1 MSTRSA
7 DAARGTPTLQR
18 MIRRI
23 STKWVLA
30 VLAVVV
36 LPFLGFARYVD
47 AFVSQRF
54 ADDVV
59 RYHLLG
65 HAADLSERLDRLVD
79 ERREDAQVLVAVPSV
94 AYALT
99 ERDEEHPDFRDGV
112 ESLFNHLV
120 AQIGAS
126 EFVIAIDLSGSVV
139 VTNVRDSVGAPV
151 DPWSLGAIRSYPWAE
166 QPWFAEALRTGAA
179 SLDVDQYGF
188 IRDDVTVPV
197 EARYHFG
204 FAQRVIGQPEPL
216 GPMETVGLVVTL
228 VPWTTVQTEVTNYG
242 VRKRGENLSDVA
254 SENMYDSTYAWVWA
268 SDADTI
274 LAHPRRDLYGA
285 RVSGPRVNLRGM
297 VKTALES
304 QWGMFNDYT
313 FNEIQKKAAFCHGEP
328 EAKGGFGW
336 VVGIGVDYGDIYGPI
351 QEITTTITKASA
363 VVLLLAIIVTVVVAR
378 RTTRPVQDL
387 EAFTRR
393 VASGDLDAQV
403 PVRGHDEL
411 ADLARSFNRMTVQLK
426 ENRAQLV
433 EAEKDAA
440 WREMARQ
447 VAHEIKN
454 PLTPIQLSVSLL
466 KRAHDEDSPEFP
478 KILET
483 TIDVVQRQ
491 VRNMRDI
498 AQDFYR
504 FAGEHRDPQPV
515 DARDMLSDVFELNAA
530 WAESEGVQL
539 EWCPAPAPAAGTNG
553 APGDS
558 TQDFTVEA
566 DPDEL
571 RRAVVN
577 MVSNA
582 IEATGESGGKI
593 TGCVERD
600 GGFVQIT
607 IRDTGK
613 GIDAEVMERLFEP
626 YFTTRSSG
634 TGLGLAIVRRIIE
647 DLGGSVTLENVADED
662 GGALATIKLPHH
674 TSV

>member
-1 MSTRSA
+1 
-7 DAARGTPTLQR
+7 

-36 LPFLGFARYVD
+36 LPFLGFAWYVD
-47 AFVSQRF
+47 AFVSRRF

-65 HAADLSERLDRLVD
+65 HAAELAERLDRLVE
-79 ERREDAQVLVAVPSV
+79 ERRQDAQVLVVAPAVS
-94 AYALT
+94 YALT
-99 ERDEEHPDFRDGV
+99 EGDEENPVFRSGV
-112 ESLFNHLV
+112 ESLFNRLV

-126 EFVIAIDLSGSVV
+126 EFVIAIDRRGKVV
-139 VTNVRDSVGAPV
+139 VTNARDSVGVPV
-151 DPWSLGAIRSYPWAE
+151 DPWTLDAIRSFPWAE

-179 SLDVDQYGF
+179 SLDVAPFGF
-188 IRDDVTVPV
+188 VHEEANVPV

-204 FAQRVIGQPEPL
+204 FAQRVFGRFEAL
-216 GPMETVGLVVTL
+216 GPLEPVGLVVTL
-228 VPWTTVQTEVTNYG
+228 VPWSAVQEEVESYG
-242 VRKRGENLSDVA
+242 VRRRLDTPSDVE
-254 SENMYDSTYAWVWA
+254 SRNIYDSTYAWVWA

-274 LAHPRRDLYGA
+274 LAHPRRELYGA
-285 RVSGPRVNLRGM
+285 RVSEDPVSLPQM
-297 VKTALES
+297 VDAARTTR
-304 QWGMFNDYT
+304 WGMYPDYT
-313 FNEIQKKAAFCHGEP
+313 FNGIRKKAAFRHGHSP
-328 EAKGGFGW
+328 EDGGFGW
-336 VVGIGVDYGDIYGPI
+336 VVGVGVDFPDIYGPI
-351 QEITTTITKASA
+351 HEITTTIAEASTL
-363 VVLLLAIIVTVVVAR
+363 VLLVAIIVTVVVAR

-411 ADLARSFNRMTVQLK
+411 ADLARSFNRMTGQLK

-454 PLTPIQLSVSLL
+454 PLTPIQLSASLL
-466 KRAHDEDSPEFP
+466 KRAYDEESPEFP
-478 KILET
+478 KILDR

-504 FAGEHRDPQPV
+504 FAGEHRDPVPV
-515 DARDMLSDVFELNAA
+515 DASAMLDEVFELNAA

-539 EWCPAPAPAAGTNG
+539 ARDASGNGAAAPADSNG
-553 APGDS
+553 S
-558 TQDFTVEA
+558 RYVVEA

-571 RRAVVN
+571 RRALVN
-577 MVSNA
+577 LVSNA
-582 IEATGESGGKI
+582 IEASDETGGEIRGAVDRRGGD
-593 TGCVERD
+593 VR
-600 GGFVQIT
+600 IT
-607 IRDTGK
+607 IRDTGR
-613 GIDAEVMERLFEP
+613 GIDEDTEEHLFDP

-634 TGLGLAIVRRIIE
+634 TGLGLAIVRRIVE
-647 DLGGSVTLENVADED
+647 DLGGSVDLRNAAE
-662 GGALATIKLPHH
+662 GQGAVATIVLPHH
-674 TSV
+674 VDPGGTRPDGAGS